1 MTTITVKDFKQGMD
15 RRRPK
20 SEGVPGSLWDAKNV
34 HITRGG
40 DVESAKKFA
49 SLYSVPGTKGMG
61 VARGQVFVFGSANG
75 VTVPAG
81 VQYQRLQAGAAT
93 LVTVL
98 DAKPFGGKMYVIA
111 RFDDGGVYHF
121 YNGVRLTDWD
131 TISDANADFNVLADY
146 LADFIA
152 TESAVDAVSYGS
164 TIVITAKTAGT
175 AFTISAS
182 TVNGGTPN
190 DQAITLTTD
199 QANQVAVPE
208 TRATAVFSVTAGS
221 AGPGLNSVTS
231 VKAGALELMNAPIDW
246 LTSNAQTA
254 ALIAGSINA
263 KTSTGYTASSVGAVV
278 TVSAAAGLGA
288 SINFTSLTVTA
299 TGTVGAPSS
308 FFTGGVTAVA
318 ALPQIVRAA
327 FSGTLETLDKFTIT
341 VNGVNYYATP
351 RGAAAGS
358 MIYVRYQR
366 VWCPAA
372 NVLRYSKLTDAT
384 NWTDA
389 SPTSGAGFIPV
400 SNDSQGYDRVI
411 GIVGYDTLNAV
422 MTRQTTNF
430 YTLGTDASQ
439 FGLSRVA
446 ENSGCKAARSMLS
459 YGNSESFYLD
469 DSGVRSLRAK
479 VSTNAPY
486 VADIGS
492 PIDQFIQE
500 QIRSV
505 GDGAAAAAV
514 SVVEP
519 LDGRFLMAIGPRIY
533 ALSYFPLLNIQ
544 AWTYY
549 EPGFSVSDFAR
560 SKKRLYARAADTIY
574 LYGGV
579 DGNTWPDAG
588 LDRIVETPFLTAD
601 QPSAM
606 KDTIGAD
613 FSVSN
618 DWVITV
624 APDPNHPAVFDTIGT
639 VSNVTMGGPNLYYP
653 SREAAWSLKFECTKA
668 GYATISSFA
677 IHYGQ
682 EDVK

>member
-40 DVESAKKFA
+40 DVESAKKFV
-49 SLYSVPGTKGMG
+49 SLYSVPNTKGMG

-75 VTVPAG
+75 VVVPAG
-81 VQYQRLQAGAAT
+81 VQYQRLQANSAN
-93 LVTVL
+93 LVQVM

-121 YNGVRLTDWD
+121 YNGARLTDWD
-131 TISDANADFNVLADY
+131 IISDANADFNVLSDY

-164 TIVITAKTAGT
+164 TIVITAKAPGT
-175 AFTISAS
+175 AFTISAA
-182 TVNGGTPN
+182 TLNGGTPN
-190 DQAITLTTD
+190 DQAIVLTTD

-208 TRATAVFSVTAGS
+208 TRAVASFNVTAGS
-221 AGPGLNSVTS
+221 YGPGLNSITS
-231 VKAGALELMNAPIDW
+231 VKAGALELMNTPVDW
-246 LTSNAQTA
+246 QTSNVQTA
-254 ALIAGSINA
+254 NAIAGSINA
-263 KTSTGYTASSVGAVV
+263 KTSTGYSAATVGNRVD
-278 TVSAAAGLGA
+278 VSALAGLGA
-288 SINFTSLTVTA
+288 TINFTSLTITA
-299 TGTVGAPSS
+299 SGTVGAPSS
-308 FFTGGVTAVA
+308 FFVGGVTQIV
-318 ALPQIVRAA
+318 ALPQIVRAT

-341 VNGVNYYATP
+341 VNGVAYYATP

-400 SNDSQGYDRVI
+400 ANDSQGYDRVI
-411 GIVGYDTLNAV
+411 GVVGYDTLNAV
-422 MTRQTTNF
+422 MTRQNINF

-469 DSGVRSLRAK
+469 DSGVRSLRPK
-479 VSTNAPY
+479 LTINAPY
-486 VADIGS
+486 VVDVGS

-505 GDGAAAAAV
+505 GDGAASAAV
-514 SVVEP
+514 SVIEP
-519 LDGRFLMAIGPRIY
+519 LDGRFWMAIGPRVY
-533 ALSYFPLLNIQ
+533 VLSYFPSLEIQ

-579 DGNTWPDAG
+579 DGNTWPDVSF
-588 LDRIVETPFLTAD
+588 DRVVETPFLSAD
-601 QPSAM
+601 QPSAI

-618 DWVITV
+618 DWYVTV
-624 APDPNHPAVFDTIGT
+624 APDPNHPNVFDAIGT
-639 VSNVTMGGPNLYYP
+639 VSNVTAGGPNLSHP

-682 EDVK
+682 EDAR